1 METLELSLPNIEDKE
16 IIMSY
21 REEFIRNGESDI
33 PGSGRLGNF
42 ESFENRYAAIQ
53 KNSKKETVEEGII
66 PTTVFLVKRIEDNQL
81 VGMMDIRHYLNDYL
95 LNRGGHIGA
104 SIRNSERRK
113 GYSTKTLQLA
123 LNECKKIGIDKVRIG
138 CYKSNTGSVK
148 SILQNGGVLDD
159 EVDEGNSNIVQRYW
173 ITVA

>member
-1 METLELSLPNIEDKE
+1 MENLKLSLPNTEDEE
-16 IIMSY
+16 IIMNY
-21 REEFIRNGESDI
+21 REEFIKNGEADI

-42 ESFENRYAAIQ
+42 ESFGNWYAKIQ

-66 PTTVFLVKRIEDNQL
+66 PTTVFLVKRIEDDQL
-81 VGMMDIRHYLNDYL
+81 VGMMDIRHYLNEYL

-104 SIRNSERRK
+104 SIRKSERRK

-123 LNECKKIGIDKVRIG
+123 LKECKKIGINKVRIG

-148 SILQNGGVLDD
+148 SILQNGGMLDD
-159 EVDEGNSNIVQRYW
+159 EVDEGNGNIVQRYW
-173 ITVA
+173 ITI